1 VTGPAN
7 GTAGAGSAGDGPAG
21 NAPAGNGPAASG
33 PPARASAGRQ
43 AGRLL
48 VAVPLRVERAALG
61 GRLPGAFLVGRGTRR
76 AAFAAVAIGSKLD
89 RGGYAGLLVTG
100 TCGGL
105 TDELAP
111 GDLVVASEVRG
122 AAVVRCADPGPL
134 ADALRQTGRSVHIGP
149 IHTAAH
155 LVDGAERAALAATG
169 AIAVDTE
176 SVLLAVMAGSR
187 PVLVVRAVSDSPRHP
202 LRSVGIVRNGLSALR
217 SLRAAA
223 PVLADWSVAPST
235 DEPRAEE
242 EVG

>member
-1 VTGPAN
+1 
-7 GTAGAGSAGDGPAG
+7 
-21 NAPAGNGPAASG
+21 
-33 PPARASAGRQ
+33 
-43 AGRLL
+43 
-48 VAVPLRVERAALG
+48 VPLRVERAALG
-61 GRLPGAFLVGRGTRR
+61 GQLPGAFLVGRGTRR

-122 AAVVRCADPGPL
+122 RGAVVRCADPGPL

-155 LVDGAERAALAATG
+155 LVDGAERAVLAATG
-169 AIAVDTE
+169 ALAVDTE
-176 SVLLAVMAGSR
+176 SVLLAAAAGAR

-217 SLRAAA
+217 SMRAAA

-242 EVG
+242 EMG